1 MQHKTPW
8 KNNWRQ
14 KYSPMTQDE
23 GFLGRGWGF
32 PPSFSKGGKD
42 VSLVS
47 GQDDIQESLQI
58 LFSTQ
63 LGERLMQEDF
73 GADLN
78 QTLFEEVDQGL
89 INSLTTMMTD
99 AILYHEPR
107 ISLDR
112 LDISESDLEQGLLL
126 ISLDYTI
133 RSTNSRYN
141 MVYPFYLNEA
151 TTPGI

>member
-1 MQHKTPW
+1 ME
-8 KNNWRQ
+8 
-14 KYSPMTQDE
+14 QDQ

-32 PPSFSKGGKD
+32 PLSFTKGGKD
-42 VSLVS
+42 VRLVS
-47 GQDDIQESLQI
+47 GQEDIQESLQI

-63 LGERLMQEDF
+63 LGERLMQEGF

-89 INSLTTMMTD
+89 INNLTGLMTD

-107 ISLDR
+107 ITLDR
-112 LDISESDLEQGLLL
+112 LNISESEMEQGLLL
-126 ISLDYTI
+126 IAIDYTI

-151 TTPGI
+151 STPGL